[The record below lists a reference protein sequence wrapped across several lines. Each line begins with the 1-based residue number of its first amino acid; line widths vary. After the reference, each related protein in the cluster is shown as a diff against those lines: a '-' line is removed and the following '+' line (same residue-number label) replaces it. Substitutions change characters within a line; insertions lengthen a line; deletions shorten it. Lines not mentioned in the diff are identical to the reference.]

1 MGPTINIILASSLCT
16 GAVFVRNWIFE
27 VVAFYNA
34 WIAIF
39 NLIPIGVLDGY
50 KVFNWNKMI
59 WILAFATS
67 IVLGIITYRFFW
79 FT

>member
-1 MGPTINIILASSLCT
+1 MLAS
-16 GAVFVRNWIFE
+16 IFCAANFFLMHSGIFA

-50 KVFNWNKMI
+50 KVFFWNKKI
-59 WILAFATS
+59 WTFAFAAS
-67 IVLGIITYRFFW
+67 VVLGIVAYQLLWLT
-79 FT
+79 